1 MEDEEKAWL
10 EFARRDLGAAQGL
23 ISLKYYVNACIDAQ
37 QAAEKA
43 LKAFILAKGKAIPK
57 THNLVELTRLAGAG
71 EFAAIAAELKKLS
84 KYYVPLRYPDTVNGL
99 PKAEFPS
106 RKDALKAVKTAKA
119 CIKIVTENL
128 R

>member
-57 THNLVELTRLAGAG
+57 THNLCGVDPARRRGGIRGHSSGTE
-71 EFAAIAAELKKLS
+71 
-84 KYYVPLRYPDTVNGL
+84 
-99 PKAEFPS
+99 
-106 RKDALKAVKTAKA
+106 KAVEILRSPTLPGYRQRL
-119 CIKIVTENL
+119 TESGIPFSKRRFESCENG
-128 R
+128 

>member
-1 MEDEEKAWL
+1 
-10 EFARRDLGAAQGL
+10 
-23 ISLKYYVNACIDAQ
+23 
-37 QAAEKA
+37 
-43 LKAFILAKGKAIPK
+43 
-57 THNLVELTRLAGAG
+57 VELTRLAGAG

-106 RKDALKAVKTAKA
+106 RKDVLKAVKTAKA